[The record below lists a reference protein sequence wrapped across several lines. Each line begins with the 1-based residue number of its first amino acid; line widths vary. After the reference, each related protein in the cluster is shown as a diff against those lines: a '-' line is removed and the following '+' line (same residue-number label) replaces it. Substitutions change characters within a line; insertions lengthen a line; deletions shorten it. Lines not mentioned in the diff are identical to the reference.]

1 MKFSVLALDYD
12 GTIAREGKLDPN
24 VRSAIEQARARGIV
38 VILVTGR
45 ILSDLRRVTGDL
57 DTFDA
62 VVAENGAVL
71 SFPGGW
77 TRVLG
82 GSPPPAFLDELCR
95 QKVRFDMGECVVET
109 DATAAARLLAAV
121 QTLECPLVLAFNRS
135 RVMLLPQGIS
145 KATGL
150 REALGTLRLSLHNC
164 IGIGDA
170 ENDYQLLNACE
181 IGVAVGWGSKSLR
194 EVADEVL
201 PGKGPEAV
209 ADYIRKVIGRT
220 SLPRSQAA
228 HRRVLLGQASDGHPL
243 EMAIHGRILLIAGDP
258 RSGKSW
264 VTGLICEQL
273 ILQGYCLC
281 IIDPEGD
288 YAPLEALPNVVR
300 FGGDEPPPRLSDVAR
315 ALRYPDVSVII
326 DLSQATHSE
335 KESYLRALL
344 PMLAGLR
351 RDTGQPHWIVVD
363 EAHYFLNEP
372 DFRQQMDLELG
383 GYMLVTYRVSNLYP
397 DLLKEIESIVVTQI
411 TDAREAQ
418 LLAKMYGHPDEVSQW
433 ASLLNGLTMD
443 EAAVL
448 PQVDAPERTLRKF
461 IVAAR
466 LTPHVRHRS
475 KYLEVPMHENHA
487 FVFTCNDTPFGNAAR
502 TLKEFVTLLERAPD
516 ASLDGHARRG
526 DFSRWIAEVFG
537 DQPLAAALRKVE
549 RRARSGDLANVRVAL
564 IAPIRERYELTDFGR
579 RTRAGE
585 RPDEASSGGT
595 RIGEVIS
602 GRPPRS
608 V

>member
-24 VRSAIEQARARGIV
+24 VRAAIDEARARGIV

-45 ILSDLRRVTGDL
+45 ILSDLRRVAGDL
-57 DTFDA
+57 ELFDA

-71 SFPGGW
+71 AFPGGW
-77 TRVLG
+77 TRVL
-82 GSPPPAFLDELCR
+82 SRPPSRGFLDELCR
-95 QKVRFDMGECVVET
+95 QNVRFDMGDCVVEA
-109 DATAAARLLAAV
+109 DAAAASRLLAAV
-121 QTLECPLVLAFNRS
+121 RKLECPLVLAFNRS

-150 REALGTLRLSLHNC
+150 REALDTLRLSLHNC

-170 ENDYQLLNACE
+170 ENDYQLLDACE
-181 IGVAVGWGSKSLR
+181 IGVAVGWGSKTLR
-194 EVADEVL
+194 EIADEVL
-201 PGKGPEAV
+201 PGKGASDV
-209 ADYIRKVIGRT
+209 ANYIRKVIGST

-228 HRRVLLGQASDGHPL
+228 HRRVLLGQASDGRPL
-243 EMAIHGRILLIAGDP
+243 EMAIHGRTLLIAGDP

-264 VTGLICEQL
+264 VTGLFCEQL

-288 YAPLEALPNVVR
+288 YAPLEVLPNVIL
-300 FGGDEPPPRLSDVAR
+300 FGGGEPPPRLSDVAR

-335 KESYLRALL
+335 KENYLRALL
-344 PMLAGLR
+344 PMLAALR
-351 RDTGQPHWIVVD
+351 RETGQPHWIVVD
-363 EAHYFLNEP
+363 EAHYFLNES
-372 DFRQQMDLELG
+372 DFREQMDLQLG

-418 LLAKMYGHPDEVSQW
+418 LLATMYGHPDEVSQW
-433 ASLLNGLTMD
+433 ATLLNGLTTD

-461 IVAAR
+461 IVAGR

-475 KYLEVPMHENHA
+475 KYLEVPMHEHHG
-487 FVFTCNDTPFGNAAR
+487 FIFTCNDAPFGNAAR
-502 TLKEFVTLLERAPD
+502 TLKEFVTLLDRAPD

-537 DQPLAAALRKVE
+537 DQPLAAAMRKVE
-549 RRARSGDLANVRVAL
+549 RRLRRGDVSNLRAAL
-564 IAPIRERYELTDFGR
+564 IDPIRERYELTDLAR
-579 RTRAGE
+579 RTAVGE
-585 RPDEASSGGT
+585 RTDEARSGGK
-595 RIGEVIS
+595 
-602 GRPPRS
+602 
-608 V
+608 